1 MIKLMRMSYTCTKS
15 VIKILKVEH
24 LDVRNSFMLNTV
36 TLVLIVPQKITT
48 NNKTKRPYRKKEKV
62 FVTYVY

>member
-1 MIKLMRMSYTCTKS
+1 MSYTCTKS
-15 VIKILKVEH
+15 VIKILKVKH

-36 TLVLIVPQKITT
+36 TLVLSLIEPQKITT